1 MPYQVERVEVAYR
14 LSNLRSSHISA
25 FSYPECSVKH
35 STERRNQLIYLM
47 SWRTDRS
54 GLGLDAAFLNW

>member
-1 MPYQVERVEVAYR
+1 MPYQAERVEVAYC
-14 LSNLRSSHISA
+14 LSNLRRSHISA

-35 STERRNQLIYLM
+35 STEQRNQLIYLM

-54 GLGLDAAFLNW
+54 GL